1 MAKETIVEQKSKA
14 AISTG
19 LPGIQMH
26 KARMDQTI
34 SIEDAASAM
43 GLTVRSLQA
52 LEADDYD
59 KLPSEVYIRG
69 YIRRYCSLLNIEP
82 ATILEEFEANIES
95 EKDPA
100 GEDSRIQFL
109 ESKKIRMAIICTA
122 GVVLLLL
129 AIVAL
134 GDDPHGGFAQYNT
147 ISVGLK
153 YVPMLLTLVVLIA
166 P

>member
-1 MAKETIVEQKSKA
+1 MAKETIVEQESKA

-26 KARMDQTI
+26 KARMSQGI
-34 SIEDAASAM
+34 AIEDAASAM

-69 YIRRYCSLLNIEP
+69 YIRRYCALLTIEP
-82 ATILEEFEANIES
+82 ATILEEFEANIEN

-100 GEDSRIQFL
+100 RKDSRMQFL

-134 GDDPHGGFAQYNT
+134 GGDPYDGFAQYNT
-147 ISVGLK
+147 VSVGL
-153 YVPMLLTLVVLIA
+153 
-166 P
+166 